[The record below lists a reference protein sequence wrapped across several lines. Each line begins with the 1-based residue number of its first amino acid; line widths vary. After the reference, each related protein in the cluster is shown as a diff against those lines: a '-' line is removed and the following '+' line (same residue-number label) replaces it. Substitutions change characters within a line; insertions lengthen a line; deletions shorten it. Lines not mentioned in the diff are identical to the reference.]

1 LDDLFFPFVD
11 DFGLGLEENLF
22 LGFGFGLDLHV
33 ADLCLER
40 QVVGLQLLQ
49 LLDRL
54 DGLHGLDGLHR
65 LDLLDG
71 LQVDLLDRL
80 DLLQGLKGLVDLG
93 LVGHNLGLLSA
104 RFKTD
109 LKI

>member
-1 LDDLFFPFVD
+1 MDDLLFPFVD

-22 LGFGFGLDLHV
+22 LRFGFGLDLDV
-33 ADLCLER
+33 ADLGLER
-40 QVVGLQLLQ
+40 QVVGLQLL
-49 LLDRL
+49 DRL
-54 DGLHGLDGLHR
+54 DSLHALDGLHR